1 MEQEANAMKRALFAF
16 VIAVTVHNPLM
27 GQEANEPVYTETILQ
42 PIRYKELSYPLFAR
56 ITGVHGA
63 VVVKAK
69 LDNAGN
75 VLSAV
80 AIAGPRMLIGPAL
93 ENIKGWQFQPNAE
106 NPYDVVVLIYDFR
119 LEGYCVSEGRCD
131 SLFTFRPRNIA
142 TITAGRMLIDHA
154 PTW

>member
-1 MEQEANAMKRALFAF
+1 MKRVLFAR
-16 VIAVTVHNPLM
+16 VTAASVCSLLA
-27 GQEANEPVYTETILQ
+27 GQETSEPVYTETILQ
-42 PIRYKELSYPLFAR
+42 PIRYKELAYPLFAR
-56 ITGVHGA
+56 VTGVQGA

-75 VLSAV
+75 VLSAI
-80 AIAGPRMLIGPAL
+80 AIAGPRMLIAPAL
-93 ENIKGWQFQPNAE
+93 ENIKGWQLRPNAK

-119 LEGYCVSEGRCD
+119 LEGYCVSEGGCD